1 MFHIS
6 QVILHPCQLGF
17 GFKEKNNPH
26 AFQQVNYLRVV
37 LYLFHSVG
45 TQADGSLSDTAEAA
59 AGCHCDDTDPR
70 THKRCLVTVS
80 PSVHSV
86 GLTNISASFSSLPGW
101 GNLLG
106 VSVRE
111 FIDMRQQPP
120 QAPSSFY
127 GSATLWS
134 HNTRQ
139 ALVRTDNCTTTV
151 YINRQSSNC
160 HTVEAGIEPGYW
172 PLEHLLFLRSLHM
185 PGLENRSA
193 ELIQGW
199 FPNRRVEIPPLCG

>member
-1 MFHIS
+1 MTSLSLPGRRSGLCSTYLRWSCICAS
-6 QVILHPCQLGF
+6 WDLGSTRRITHTLS
-17 GFKEKNNPH
+17 N
-26 AFQQVNYLRVV
+26 RVV

-59 AGCHCDDTDPR
+59 AGCHCDGTDPR
-70 THKRCLVTVS
+70 THKRCLVAVS

-106 VSVRE
+106 ESVRE
-111 FIDMRQQPP
+111 FIDMRQHPP
-120 QAPSSFY
+120 QAPSSLN
-127 GSATLWS
+127 GSPTLWS

-139 ALVRTDNCTTTV
+139 ALVRTDNCTTTM
-151 YINRQSSNC
+151 YINRQTLSC

-172 PLEHLLFLRSLHM
+172 PLEQLLSLRSLHM
-185 PGLENRSA
+185 PGLEKCRTDP
-193 ELIQGW
+193 GVV
-199 FPNRRVEIPPLCG
+199 P